1 MSISKIT
8 SNIYSYKDTNEMV
21 NLIKDIIEKETK

>member
-8 SNIYSYKDTNEMV
+8 NNIYSYKDTSEMV